1 MCVGVAALLFAATPV
16 GAQEQNRS
24 QRSETSGRLRAIVME
39 MDTGVPLAGA
49 AIRLIAQ
56 DRPEVARLTDERG
69 RAFFDELVPG
79 RYEIVI
85 DQLGYGEAHASLNV
99 RASALTAVTAELA
112 PEVLELEPIIVTTT
126 RRGADRGGFEERRRF
141 GLGHFITRADIATD
155 PRHVSSLLRMIPGV
169 QVTPVTGPA
178 GGGRLSMRG
187 GCRPDLLLD
196 GVAIRPSAGLTLDDY
211 LSSNEVEA
219 IEVYRGV
226 ETPLRFGSNSC
237 GAIVVWTRVPETI
250 SDSRPFWK
258 RFLVA
263 AGGLL
268 TIALLLNP

>member
-1 MCVGVAALLFAATPV
+1 
-16 GAQEQNRS
+16 
-24 QRSETSGRLRAIVME
+24 
-39 MDTGVPLAGA
+39 
-49 AIRLIAQ
+49 
-56 DRPEVARLTDERG
+56 
-69 RAFFDELVPG
+69 
-79 RYEIVI
+79 
-85 DQLGYGEAHASLNV
+85 
-99 RASALTAVTAELA
+99 
-112 PEVLELEPIIVTTT
+112 
-126 RRGADRGGFEERRRF
+126 
-141 GLGHFITRADIATD
+141 
-155 PRHVSSLLRMIPGV
+155 
-169 QVTPVTGPA
+169 
-178 GGGRLSMRG
+178 MRG